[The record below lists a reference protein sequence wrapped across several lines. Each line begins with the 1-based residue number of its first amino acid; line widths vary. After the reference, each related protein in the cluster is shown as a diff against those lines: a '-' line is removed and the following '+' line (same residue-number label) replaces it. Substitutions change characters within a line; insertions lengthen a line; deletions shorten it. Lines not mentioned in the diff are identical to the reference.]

1 MGMPLH
7 LTEIT
12 LRLVLTVIAGIL
24 IGYTVARHRRRPMP
38 WRRPA
43 RYRHHRDGARHLGAA
58 RTALGRKLASA
69 TDPARLSVT
78 LAADGLSESALRDQ
92 LIAAGLSIVG
102 HRVTVECAG
111 GYRSLVFELR
121 RCHRP
126 DDTATPPVI
135 AALASEAGVRKLH
148 WDALR

>member
-1 MGMPLH
+1 MLGISALQG
-7 LTEIT
+7 
-12 LRLVLTVIAGIL
+12 LRWVESRLQQQT
-24 IGYTVARHRRRPMP
+24 R
-38 WRRPA
+38 
-43 RYRHHRDGARHLGAA
+43 
-58 RTALGRKLASA
+58 
-69 TDPARLSVT
+69 ARLSVT
-78 LAADGLSESALRDQ
+78 LAADGPSESALRDQ
-92 LIAAGLSIVG
+92 LIAAGLSVVG